1 MSKQELLLHDPHS
14 IDTRPIFGRDPEP
27 CYVGGKQETRI
38 NHIRFTSGNS
48 EPVRLLSRRH
58 KDSLGE
64 RHLRRT
70 QNDDSTG
77 AGKLSISNMGLA
89 T

>member
-1 MSKQELLLHDPHS
+1 MLKQGFLLHDPHS
-14 IDTRPIFGRDPEP
+14 VDMHSILGRDPEP
-27 CYVGGKQETRI
+27 CYVGGNQEARI

-70 QNDDSTG
+70 RNDDSTG
-77 AGKLSISNMGLA
+77 AGKLSILNMGLA